1 MSTKDKVFDPFCKDS
16 ARMAPGKPEK
26 SNFDPSVSPFTPSA
40 DLSSWEVVA
49 AEYTGKAVAVMS
61 VAGET
66 SLLVCTSPA
75 FNSKC
80 RHPGISCLDWDNVKL
95 SPAQGSQPDSG
106 VDNTEDQE
114 QEKRA
119 MVEKW
124 SEDAARHT
132 GEWTEDINGK
142 VHILH
147 DEFAEYLGDHTGILF
162 ELIPKAE
169 S

>member
-1 MSTKDKVFDPFCKDS
+1 MSTKDKVFDPFCKDPGS
-16 ARMAPGKPEK
+16 AAPGKSEK
-26 SNFDPSVSPFTPSA
+26 SSFNPSVSPFTPSA

-49 AEYTGKAVAVMS
+49 AEYTGKAVAVMQQ
-61 VAGET
+61 AGEGK
-66 SLLVCTSPA
+66 LLVCTSPA

-80 RHPGISCLDWDNVKL
+80 RHPGVSCLDWDNVKL
-95 SPAQGSQPDSG
+95 GPAQGSQPDSG

-132 GEWTEDINGK
+132 GEWTDRG
-142 VHILH
+142 
-147 DEFAEYLGDHTGILF
+147 
-162 ELIPKAE
+162 